1 MRPDAKS
8 SYFTQRKQFSLQS
21 KLFVVWFMNRA
32 KFDMKVNFAIWLKI
46 MIKDDVR
53 SGENYL
59 RNVFHRIIESL
70 ALITYKVQH
79 SPKV

>member
-1 MRPDAKS
+1 
-8 SYFTQRKQFSLQS
+8 
-21 KLFVVWFMNRA
+21 MNRA